1 MGKRIPRYMIYQIY
15 FTLGSTA
22 LFSLLIALGNNAKGW
37 DGLTFTI
44 GALTVAALWALASAV
59 FMTWIIIRERGRK
72 NSWQAM
78 GFLAGVIMLIG
89 LLAA

>member
-1 MGKRIPRYMIYQIY
+1 MIYRAY
-15 FTLGSTA
+15 LTLGSTA
-22 LFSLLIALGNNAKGW
+22 LFSLLIALGNNAKGR
-37 DGLTFTI
+37 DGLTVTF
-44 GALTVAALWALASAV
+44 GALIAATLWALASAV